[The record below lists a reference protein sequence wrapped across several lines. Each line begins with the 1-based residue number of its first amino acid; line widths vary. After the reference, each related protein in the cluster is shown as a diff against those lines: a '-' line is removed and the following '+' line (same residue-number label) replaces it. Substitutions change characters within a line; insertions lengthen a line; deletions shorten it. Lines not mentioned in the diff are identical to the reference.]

1 MPAFLSPPCLP
12 ADCGAALRPLHA
24 ADAAAWSAY
33 LSLPGVIEHTS
44 WGDVR
49 QEAIAGL
56 IAQYGGPE
64 GPWRWAIV
72 DGDDRLMGT
81 VGFNEVVPAHGR
93 AELAYDL
100 DPACRGRGLATQAAA
115 ALIAWAW
122 KEAGLT
128 RVQATVLDSNLPSI
142 AVLQRL
148 AMRREG
154 LLRAYRKVRGQPR
167 DFWLYAT
174 LP

>member
-12 ADCGAALRPLHA
+12 ADCG
-24 ADAAAWSAY
+24 
-33 LSLPGVIEHTS
+33 
-44 WGDVR
+44 
-49 QEAIAGL
+49 
-56 IAQYGGPE
+56 
-64 GPWRWAIV
+64 
-72 DGDDRLMGT
+72 
-81 VGFNEVVPAHGR
+81 
-93 AELAYDL
+93 
-100 DPACRGRGLATQAAA
+100 
-115 ALIAWAW
+115 
-122 KEAGLT
+122 
-128 RVQATVLDSNLPSI
+128 